1 MDIDD
6 KVVRFAKALFDK
18 VPRTSTSS
26 VGEKRRQ
33 ENRAKEREAVASQS
47 KRYALIDSDNDDETL
62 KIAPKKVKKS
72 KKEKRKK
79 TSDNDDDDEFDKME
93 NDRKR
98 DLLERDAFAQRL
110 IKKDKD
116 KRKNVA
122 EKSDKRAYEEA
133 AKRLAIEAENRESLV
148 NDLRKESRRT
158 YLSKRKEDKLNE
170 LKDDIMDDEF
180 LFDEDQ
186 LTEKEKAE
194 RRYKKKVLELAV
206 QHSKAGEIEKV
217 QRYHMPEDRKDKK
230 DKHFDKFDEKDKAPN
245 YEQKRWEEE
254 HLHSAQFNFGAK
266 DAKVRH
272 AMKEKQYDLLL
283 DDEIEFIQVSWN
295 MILG

>member
-1 MDIDD
+1 
-6 KVVRFAKALFDK
+6 
-18 VPRTSTSS
+18 
-26 VGEKRRQ
+26 
-33 ENRAKEREAVASQS
+33 
-47 KRYALIDSDNDDETL
+47 
-62 KIAPKKVKKS
+62 
-72 KKEKRKK
+72 
-79 TSDNDDDDEFDKME
+79 ME

-158 YLSKRKEDKLNE
+158 HLSKRKEDKLNE

-194 RRYKKKVLELAV
+194 RRYKNIISGLYRNVFN
-206 QHSKAGEIEKV
+206 HSYPQLKRCFHIS
-217 QRYHMPEDRKDKK
+217 
-230 DKHFDKFDEKDKAPN
+230 KHFVN
-245 YEQKRWEEE
+245 V
-254 HLHSAQFNFGAK
+254 LHI
-266 DAKVRH
+266 D
-272 AMKEKQYDLLL
+272 QYLTCTFL
-283 DDEIEFIQVSWN
+283 
-295 MILG
+295 

>member
-1 MDIDD
+1 
-6 KVVRFAKALFDK
+6 
-18 VPRTSTSS
+18 
-26 VGEKRRQ
+26 
-33 ENRAKEREAVASQS
+33 
-47 KRYALIDSDNDDETL
+47 
-62 KIAPKKVKKS
+62 
-72 KKEKRKK
+72 
-79 TSDNDDDDEFDKME
+79 ME

-122 EKSDKRAYEEA
+122 EKSDKRAHEEA

-148 NDLRKESRRT
+148 NELRKESRRT

-230 DKHFDKFDEKDKAPN
+230 DKHFDEFDEKDKAPN

-283 DDEIEFIQVSWN
+283 DDEIEFIQALKMPGMKDEKDESDSGSDDSDSGRVKDRKPKKPLTEYEKKRQKIDETKKSLPVFPFREQLLEAIAGHQVFLTRPN
-295 MILG
+295 RLLDLRRLYRDR

>member
-1 MDIDD
+1 
-6 KVVRFAKALFDK
+6 
-18 VPRTSTSS
+18 
-26 VGEKRRQ
+26 
-33 ENRAKEREAVASQS
+33 
-47 KRYALIDSDNDDETL
+47 
-62 KIAPKKVKKS
+62 
-72 KKEKRKK
+72 
-79 TSDNDDDDEFDKME
+79 ME

-254 HLHSAQFNFGAK
+254 HLHSAQFK
-266 DAKVRH
+266 
-272 AMKEKQYDLLL
+272 
-283 DDEIEFIQVSWN
+283 
-295 MILG
+295 